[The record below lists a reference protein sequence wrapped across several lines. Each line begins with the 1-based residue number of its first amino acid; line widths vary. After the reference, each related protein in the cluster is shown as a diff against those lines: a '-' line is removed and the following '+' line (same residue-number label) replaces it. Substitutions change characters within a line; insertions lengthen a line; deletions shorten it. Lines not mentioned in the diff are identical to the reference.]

1 MKENNNTKKGM
12 KDFLKQCINFK
23 VNVWR
28 PLVAFVFLGSILTG
42 CVDSTDNPVDPG
54 QETATGDDAS
64 DKMPF
69 KVTQTI
75 VNNNGKSTTTVALRY
90 YEDMPHVAYIAV
102 ADFQDML
109 LAGTSIRVSKTAVS
123 QYSLTTS
130 HGKTATVNT
139 AEESMTFDDFLN
151 FVALGITTTGES
163 DDDDDDEPSF
173 VLRTKETLTPATAAL
188 SLNMKK
194 YGIDLRGDGRMVYVP
209 LSTLSDM
216 YSNLYSNHVM
226 FNGEKIIVT
235 NFEKTPAEIDAA
247 FFKKPYL
254 TEERPEDLAAYSYGE
269 LCFAIDHFYGRP
281 GRNSI
286 DKTIEA
292 DGIDKALDEKV
303 RNLLKST
310 DMEEYIFGME
320 ILAKKLAD
328 GSHTLISP
336 ILNGILGGLY
346 DEKSLESLVDKFI
359 TPFGQLYP
367 LEALGIVNALAKRDG
382 SDESA
387 AKRKSVLK
395 SDTYAKVG
403 NTIYCIYDDFGP
415 IDTKGWA
422 AYYQGKGQIPTY
434 NPNFKG
440 DICGIVE
447 ALDKAA
453 ADPEVKNFVLDLTC
467 NSGGEASVLAAI
479 TTLLAGKSSFAF
491 ENVLTKQRGVDEY
504 EVDSNFDRV
513 FDKKDKAPRHPELN
527 IAILTS
533 HLAYSCGNLLPSL
546 MKDYGY
552 LIIGEKSGGGSC
564 SIQKMC
570 TPEGLCYQ
578 LSSSRTRLINKAGEN
593 IDKGVEPHIALEVK
607 KVKVKDADGDDIE
620 YSDFSAFYDKSVGD
634 KIVEWYA
641 NKK

>member
-1 MKENNNTKKGM
+1 M
-12 KDFLKQCINFK
+12 KDYLKQCINFK

-69 KVTQTI
+69 KVTQVS
-75 VNNNGKSTTTVALRY
+75 VNDNGKSTKTVALRY

-479 TTLLAGKSSFAF
+479 TTLLAGKNSFAY
-491 ENVLTKQRGVDEY
+491 ENVLTKQRGVDEF
-504 EVDSNFDRV
+504 EVDGNFDRV
-513 FDKKDKAPRHPELN
+513 FDNKDKAPRHPELN

-593 IDKGVEPHIALEVK
+593 IDKGVEPHIALDVK

>member
-1 MKENNNTKKGM
+1 
-12 KDFLKQCINFK
+12 L
-23 VNVWR
+23 
-28 PLVAFVFLGSILTG
+28 FLGSILTG

-69 KVTQTI
+69 KVTQVS
-75 VNNNGKSTTTVALRY
+75 VNDNGKSTKTVALRY

-102 ADFQDML
+102 ADFQNML
-109 LAGTSIRVSKTAVS
+109 MAGTSIRVSKTAVS

-479 TTLLAGKSSFAF
+479 TTLLAGKNSFAY
-491 ENVLTKQRGVDEY
+491 ENVLTKQRGVDEF
-504 EVDSNFDRV
+504 EVDGNFDRV

>member
-1 MKENNNTKKGM
+1 
-12 KDFLKQCINFK
+12 
-23 VNVWR
+23 
-28 PLVAFVFLGSILTG
+28 
-42 CVDSTDNPVDPG
+42 
-54 QETATGDDAS
+54 
-64 DKMPF
+64 
-69 KVTQTI
+69 
-75 VNNNGKSTTTVALRY
+75 
-90 YEDMPHVAYIAV
+90 
-102 ADFQDML
+102 ML
-109 LAGTSIRVSKTAVS
+109 LAGTSIRVSKTAAS

-254 TEERPEDLAAYSYGE
+254 TEERPQDLAAYSYGE

-281 GRNSI
+281 GRKSI

-292 DGIDKALDEKV
+292 DGIDKALDENV
-303 RNLLKST
+303 RKLLKST

-320 ILAKKLAD
+320 ILGTKLAD

-336 ILNGILGGLY
+336 ILNGTLGGLY
-346 DEKSLESLVDKFI
+346 EEKSVESLVDKYI

-367 LEALGIVNALAKRDG
+367 FEAYGIVKSLAKRDG

-387 AKRKSVLK
+387 AKRKSMLK

-403 NTIYCIYDDFGP
+403 NTMYCIYDDFGP
-415 IDTKGWA
+415 IDTEGWA
-422 AYYQGKGQIPTY
+422 AFYKGKGPRPTY

-467 NSGGEASVLAAI
+467 NSGGEAGVLAAI

-491 ENVLTKQRGVDEY
+491 ENVLTKQRGVDEF

>member
-1 MKENNNTKKGM
+1 M
-12 KDFLKQCINFK
+12 KDYLKQCINFK

-69 KVTQTI
+69 KVTQVS
-75 VNNNGKSTTTVALRY
+75 VNDNGKSTKTVALRY

-102 ADFQDML
+102 ADFQNML
-109 LAGTSIRVSKTAVS
+109 MAGTSIRVSKTAVS

-479 TTLLAGKSSFAF
+479 TTLLAGKNSFAY
-491 ENVLTKQRGVDEY
+491 ENVLTKQRGVDEF
-504 EVDSNFDRV
+504 EVDGNFDRV
-513 FDKKDKAPRHPELN
+513 FDNKDKAPRHPELN

-620 YSDFSAFYDKSVGD
+620 YPDFSAFYDKSVGD

>member
-1 MKENNNTKKGM
+1 M
-12 KDFLKQCINFK
+12 KDYLKQCINFK

-69 KVTQTI
+69 KVTQVS
-75 VNNNGKSTTTVALRY
+75 VNDNGKSTKTVALRY

-102 ADFQDML
+102 ADFQNML
-109 LAGTSIRVSKTAVS
+109 MAGTSIRVSKTAVS

-281 GRNSI
+281 GRNKI

-479 TTLLAGKSSFAF
+479 TTLLAGKNSFAY
-491 ENVLTKQRGVDEY
+491 ENVLTKQRGVDEF
-504 EVDSNFDRV
+504 EVDGNFDRV
-513 FDKKDKAPRHPELN
+513 FDNKDKAPRHPELN

>member
-1 MKENNNTKKGM
+1 M
-12 KDFLKQCINFK
+12 KDYLKQCINFK

-28 PLVAFVFLGSILTG
+28 SLVAFVFFGSILTG

-69 KVTQTI
+69 KVTQVS
-75 VNNNGKSTTTVALRY
+75 VNDNGKSTKTVALRY

-151 FVALGITTTGES
+151 FVALGVTTTGES

-247 FFKKPYL
+247 FFKKPYQ

-292 DGIDKALDEKV
+292 DGIDKALGENV
-303 RNLLKST
+303 RKLLKST

-320 ILAKKLAD
+320 ILATKLAD

-336 ILNGILGGLY
+336 ILNGTLGGLF
-346 DEKSLESLVDKFI
+346 EQKSVESLVDKFI

-403 NTIYCIYDDFGP
+403 NTMYCIYDDFGP
-415 IDTKGWA
+415 IDTEGWA
-422 AYYQGKGQIPTY
+422 AFYQGKGQIPTY

-479 TTLLAGKSSFAF
+479 TTLLAGKNSFAF
-491 ENVLTKQRGVDEY
+491 ENVLTKQRGVDEF
-504 EVDSNFDRV
+504 EVDGNFDRV
-513 FDKKDKAPRHPELN
+513 FDDKDKAPRHPELN

-533 HLAYSCGNLLPSL
+533 RFAYSCGNLLPSL

-607 KVKVKDADGDDIE
+607 MVKVKDADGDNIE
-620 YSDFSAFYDKSVGD
+620 YPDFSAFYDKSVGD

>member
-1 MKENNNTKKGM
+1 M
-12 KDFLKQCINFK
+12 KDYLKQCINFK

-28 PLVAFVFLGSILTG
+28 PLVALVFMGSILTG

-69 KVTQTI
+69 KVTQTT
-75 VNNNGKSTTTVALRY
+75 VNDNGKSTKTVALRY

-130 HGKTATVNT
+130 HGQTATVNT
-139 AEESMTFDDFLN
+139 AEESMTFDDFVN
-151 FVALGITTTGES
+151 FVALGVTTSGES
-163 DDDDDDEPSF
+163 GGNDDDDDDDEDEPSF
-173 VLRTKETLTPATAAL
+173 VRGAPATLTPATATL

-209 LSTLSDM
+209 LSTLADM

-235 NFEKTPAEIDAA
+235 NFEKSLGELDAA
-247 FFKKPYL
+247 FFKKPYQ

-269 LCFAIDHFYGRP
+269 LCFVIDHFYGRP
-281 GRNSI
+281 GRNAI

-292 DGIDKALDEKV
+292 DGIDKALDENV
-303 RNLLKST
+303 RKLLKST

-320 ILAKKLAD
+320 ILGTKLAD

-336 ILNGILGGLY
+336 ILNGMLRGLFE
-346 DEKSLESLVDKFI
+346 DISAESLVDKYI

-367 LEALGIVNALAKRDG
+367 LEALGVINAMGKRDD
-382 SDESA
+382 SDGSA

-403 NTIYCIYDDFGP
+403 NTMYCIYDDFGP
-415 IDTKGWA
+415 IDSKGWA
-422 AYYQGKGQIPTY
+422 AYYQGKGPMPAY
-434 NPNFKG
+434 NPSFKG

-479 TTLLAGKSSFAF
+479 TTLLAGKSSIAF
-491 ENVLTKQRGVDEY
+491 ENVLTKQRGVHIF
-504 EVDSNFDRV
+504 EVDGNFDRV
-513 FDKKDKAPRHPELN
+513 FDNKDKAPRHPELN
-527 IAILTS
+527 IAILAS
-533 HLAYSCGNLLPSL
+533 HYSYSCGNLLPSL

-564 SIQKMC
+564 SIQNMC

-578 LSSSRTRLINKAGEN
+578 LSSSRMRLVNQAGEN

-607 KVKVKDADGDDIE
+607 IVKGKNDDGDDIE

>member
-1 MKENNNTKKGM
+1 M
-12 KDFLKQCINFK
+12 KDYLKQYINFK

-69 KVTQTI
+69 KVTQVS
-75 VNNNGKSTTTVALRY
+75 VNDNGKSTKTVALRY

-102 ADFQDML
+102 ADFQNML
-109 LAGTSIRVSKTAVS
+109 MAGTSIRVSKTAVS

-479 TTLLAGKSSFAF
+479 TTLLAGKNSFAY
-491 ENVLTKQRGVDEY
+491 ENVLTKQRGVDEF
-504 EVDSNFDRV
+504 EVDGNFDRV

>member
-1 MKENNNTKKGM
+1 M
-12 KDFLKQCINFK
+12 KDYLKQCINFK

-28 PLVAFVFLGSILTG
+28 PLVALVFMGSILTG

-69 KVTQTI
+69 KVTQTT
-75 VNNNGKSTTTVALRY
+75 VNDNGKSTKTVALRY

-130 HGKTATVNT
+130 HGQTATVNT
-139 AEESMTFDDFLN
+139 AEESMTFDDFVN
-151 FVALGITTTGES
+151 FVALGVTTSGES
-163 DDDDDDEPSF
+163 GGNDDVDDDDEPSF
-173 VLRTKETLTPATAAL
+173 YRGEPSPLTPATATL

-216 YSNLYSNHVM
+216 YSNLYGNHVM

-247 FFKKPYL
+247 FFKKPYQ
-254 TEERPEDLAAYSYGE
+254 TEERPQDLAAYSYGE

-292 DGIDKALDEKV
+292 DGIDKALGEKV
-303 RNLLKST
+303 RKLLKST

-320 ILAKKLAD
+320 ILATKLAD

-336 ILNGILGGLY
+336 ILNGTLGGLFE
-346 DEKSLESLVDKFI
+346 EKSVESLVDKYI
-359 TPFGQLYP
+359 PPFGQLYP
-367 LEALGIVNALAKRDG
+367 FEALGIVNALTKRDG

-403 NTIYCIYDDFGP
+403 NTMYCIYDDFGP
-415 IDTKGWA
+415 IDTEGWA
-422 AYYQGKGQIPTY
+422 AFYKGKGPRPTY

-467 NSGGEASVLAAI
+467 NSGGEAGVLAAI
-479 TTLLAGKSSFAF
+479 TTLLAGKSSYAF
-491 ENVLTKQRGVDEY
+491 ENVLTKQRGVDEF

>member
-1 MKENNNTKKGM
+1 M
-12 KDFLKQCINFK
+12 KDYLKQCINFK

-28 PLVAFVFLGSILTG
+28 SLVAFVFFGSILTG

-69 KVTQTI
+69 KVTQVS
-75 VNNNGKSTTTVALRY
+75 VNDNGKSTKTVALRY

-151 FVALGITTTGES
+151 FVALGVTTTGES

-247 FFKKPYL
+247 FFKKPYQ
-254 TEERPEDLAAYSYGE
+254 TEERPQDLAAYSYGE

-292 DGIDKALDEKV
+292 DGIDKALGENV
-303 RNLLKST
+303 RKLLKST

-320 ILAKKLAD
+320 ILATKLAD

-336 ILNGILGGLY
+336 ILNGTLGGLF
-346 DEKSLESLVDKFI
+346 EQKSVESLVDKFI

-403 NTIYCIYDDFGP
+403 NTMYCIYDDFGP
-415 IDTKGWA
+415 IDTEGWA
-422 AYYQGKGQIPTY
+422 AFYQGKGQIPTY

-479 TTLLAGKSSFAF
+479 TTLLAGKNSFAF
-491 ENVLTKQRGVDEY
+491 ENVLTKQRGVDEF
-504 EVDSNFDRV
+504 EVDGNFDRV
-513 FDKKDKAPRHPELN
+513 FDDKDKAPRHPELN

-533 HLAYSCGNLLPSL
+533 RFAYSCGNLLPSL

-607 KVKVKDADGDDIE
+607 MVKVKDADGDNIE
-620 YSDFSAFYDKSVGD
+620 YPDFSAFYDKSVGD

>member
-1 MKENNNTKKGM
+1 M
-12 KDFLKQCINFK
+12 KDYLKQCINFK

-69 KVTQTI
+69 KVTQVS
-75 VNNNGKSTTTVALRY
+75 VNDNGKSTKTVALRY

-102 ADFQDML
+102 ADFQNML
-109 LAGTSIRVSKTAVS
+109 MAGTSIRVSKTAVS

-310 DMEEYIFGME
+310 DMEEYIF
-320 ILAKKLAD
+320 
-328 GSHTLISP
+328 SHTLISP

-479 TTLLAGKSSFAF
+479 TTLLAGKNSFAY
-491 ENVLTKQRGVDEY
+491 ENVLTKQRGVDEF
-504 EVDSNFDRV
+504 EVDGNFDRV

>member
-1 MKENNNTKKGM
+1 M

-69 KVTQTI
+69 KVTQVS
-75 VNNNGKSTTTVALRY
+75 VNDNGKSTKTVALRY

-102 ADFQDML
+102 ADFQNML
-109 LAGTSIRVSKTAVS
+109 MAGTSIRVSKTAVS

-479 TTLLAGKSSFAF
+479 TTLLAGKNSFAY
-491 ENVLTKQRGVDEY
+491 ENVLTKQRGVDEF
-504 EVDSNFDRV
+504 EVDGNFDRV
-513 FDKKDKAPRHPELN
+513 FDNKDKAPRHPELN

>member
-1 MKENNNTKKGM
+1 M
-12 KDFLKQCINFK
+12 KDYLKQCINFK

-28 PLVAFVFLGSILTG
+28 SLVAFVFFGSILTG

-69 KVTQTI
+69 KVTQVS
-75 VNNNGKSTTTVALRY
+75 VNDNGKSTKTVALRY

-151 FVALGITTTGES
+151 FVALGVTTTGES

-247 FFKKPYL
+247 FFKKPYQ

-292 DGIDKALDEKV
+292 DGIDKALGENV
-303 RNLLKST
+303 RKLLKST

-320 ILAKKLAD
+320 ILATKLAD

-336 ILNGILGGLY
+336 ILNGTLGRLFE
-346 DEKSLESLVDKFI
+346 EKSVESLVDKFI

-403 NTIYCIYDDFGP
+403 NTMYCIYDDFGP
-415 IDTKGWA
+415 IDTEGWA
-422 AYYQGKGQIPTY
+422 AFYQGKGQIPTY

-479 TTLLAGKSSFAF
+479 TTLLAGKNSFAF
-491 ENVLTKQRGVDEY
+491 ENVLTKQRGVDEF
-504 EVDSNFDRV
+504 EVDGNFDRV
-513 FDKKDKAPRHPELN
+513 FDDKDKAPRHPELN

-533 HLAYSCGNLLPSL
+533 RFAYSCGNLLPSL

-607 KVKVKDADGDDIE
+607 MVKVKDADGDNIE
-620 YSDFSAFYDKSVGD
+620 YPDFSAFYDKSVGD

>member
-1 MKENNNTKKGM
+1 
-12 KDFLKQCINFK
+12 
-23 VNVWR
+23 
-28 PLVAFVFLGSILTG
+28 
-42 CVDSTDNPVDPG
+42 
-54 QETATGDDAS
+54 
-64 DKMPF
+64 
-69 KVTQTI
+69 
-75 VNNNGKSTTTVALRY
+75 
-90 YEDMPHVAYIAV
+90 
-102 ADFQDML
+102 
-109 LAGTSIRVSKTAVS
+109 
-123 QYSLTTS
+123 
-130 HGKTATVNT
+130 
-139 AEESMTFDDFLN
+139 MTFDDFVN
-151 FVALGITTTGES
+151 FVALGVTMTGES
-163 DDDDDDEPSF
+163 GGNDDDDDDEPSF
-173 VLRTKETLTPATAAL
+173 YRGEPAPLTPATATL

-216 YSNLYSNHVM
+216 YSNLYGNHVM

-247 FFKKPYL
+247 FFKKPYQ
-254 TEERPEDLAAYSYGE
+254 TEERPQDLAAYSYGE

-292 DGIDKALDEKV
+292 DGIDKALGENV
-303 RNLLKST
+303 RKLLKST

-320 ILAKKLAD
+320 ILATKLAD

-336 ILNGILGGLY
+336 ILNGTLGRLFE
-346 DEKSLESLVDKFI
+346 EKSVESLVDKYI

-367 LEALGIVNALAKRDG
+367 LETLGVVNALAKRDG

-403 NTIYCIYDDFGP
+403 NTMYCIYDDFGP
-415 IDTKGWA
+415 IDTEGWA
-422 AYYQGKGQIPTY
+422 AFYKGKGPRPTY

-467 NSGGEASVLAAI
+467 NSGGEAGVLAAI
-479 TTLLAGKSSFAF
+479 TTLLAGKSSIAF

-504 EVDSNFDRV
+504 EVDGNFDRV
-513 FDKKDKAPRHPELN
+513 FDNKDKAPRHPELN

-533 HLAYSCGNLLPSL
+533 RFAYSCGNLLPSL

-552 LIIGEKSGGGSC
+552 LVIGEKSGGGSC

-607 KVKVKDADGDDIE
+607 MVKVKDADGDDIE
-620 YSDFSAFYDKSVGD
+620 YPDFSAFYDKSVGD

>member
-1 MKENNNTKKGM
+1 MSSYFEKYPKIYI
-12 KDFLKQCINFK
+12 KDL
-23 VNVWR
+23 
-28 PLVAFVFLGSILTG
+28 LGSILTG

-69 KVTQTI
+69 KVTQVS
-75 VNNNGKSTTTVALRY
+75 VNDNGKSTKTVALRY

-102 ADFQDML
+102 ADFQNML
-109 LAGTSIRVSKTAVS
+109 MAGTSIRVSKTAVS

-479 TTLLAGKSSFAF
+479 TTLLAGKNSFAY
-491 ENVLTKQRGVDEY
+491 ENVLTKQRGVDEF
-504 EVDSNFDRV
+504 EVDGNFDRV

>member
-1 MKENNNTKKGM
+1 M
-12 KDFLKQCINFK
+12 KDYLKQCINFK

-69 KVTQTI
+69 KVTQVS
-75 VNNNGKSTTTVALRY
+75 VNDNGKSTKTVALRY

-247 FFKKPYL
+247 FFKKPYE
-254 TEERPEDLAAYSYGE
+254 TEERPQDLAAYSYGE

-479 TTLLAGKSSFAF
+479 TTLLAGKNSFAY
-491 ENVLTKQRGVDEY
+491 ENVLTKQRGVDEF
-504 EVDSNFDRV
+504 EVDGNFDRV
-513 FDKKDKAPRHPELN
+513 FDNKDKAPRHPELN

-593 IDKGVEPHIALEVK
+593 IDKGVEPHIALDVK

>member
-1 MKENNNTKKGM
+1 M
-12 KDFLKQCINFK
+12 KDYLKQCINFK

-69 KVTQTI
+69 KVTQVS
-75 VNNNGKSTTTVALRY
+75 VNDNGKSTKTVALRY

-102 ADFQDML
+102 ADFQNML
-109 LAGTSIRVSKTAVS
+109 MAGTSIRVSKTAVS

-479 TTLLAGKSSFAF
+479 TTLLAGKNSFAY
-491 ENVLTKQRGVDEY
+491 ENVLTKQRGVDEF
-504 EVDSNFDRV
+504 EVDGNFDRV
-513 FDKKDKAPRHPELN
+513 FDNKDKAPRHPELN

>member
-1 MKENNNTKKGM
+1 M
-12 KDFLKQCINFK
+12 KDYLKQCINFK

-69 KVTQTI
+69 KVTQVS
-75 VNNNGKSTTTVALRY
+75 VNDNGKSTKTVALRY

-102 ADFQDML
+102 ADFQNML
-109 LAGTSIRVSKTAVS
+109 MEGTSIRVSKTAVS

-139 AEESMTFDDFLN
+139 AEESMTFDDFVN
-151 FVALGITTTGES
+151 FVALGVTTTGES

-247 FFKKPYL
+247 FFKKPYQ

-292 DGIDKALDEKV
+292 DGIDKALGENV
-303 RNLLKST
+303 RKLLKST

-320 ILAKKLAD
+320 ILATKLAD

-336 ILNGILGGLY
+336 ILNGTLGGLF
-346 DEKSLESLVDKFI
+346 EQKSVESLVDKFI

-403 NTIYCIYDDFGP
+403 NTMYCIYDDFGP
-415 IDTKGWA
+415 IDTEGWA
-422 AYYQGKGQIPTY
+422 AFYQGKGQIPTY

-479 TTLLAGKSSFAF
+479 TTLLAGKNSFAF
-491 ENVLTKQRGVDEY
+491 ENVLTKQRGVDEF
-504 EVDSNFDRV
+504 EVDGNFDRV
-513 FDKKDKAPRHPELN
+513 FDDKDKAPRHPELN

-533 HLAYSCGNLLPSL
+533 RFAYSCGNLLPSL

-620 YSDFSAFYDKSVGD
+620 YPDFSAFYDKSVGD

>member
-1 MKENNNTKKGM
+1 M
-12 KDFLKQCINFK
+12 KDYLKQCINFK

-28 PLVAFVFLGSILTG
+28 PLVAFVFFGSILTG

-69 KVTQTI
+69 KVTQVS
-75 VNNNGKSTTTVALRY
+75 VNDNGKSTKTVALRY

-102 ADFQDML
+102 ADFQNML
-109 LAGTSIRVSKTAVS
+109 MAGTSIRVSKTAVS

-336 ILNGILGGLY
+336 ILNSILGGLY

-479 TTLLAGKSSFAF
+479 TTLLAGKNSFAY
-491 ENVLTKQRGVDEY
+491 ENVLTKQRGVDEF
-504 EVDSNFDRV
+504 EVDGNFDRV
-513 FDKKDKAPRHPELN
+513 FDNKDKAPRHPELN

>member
-1 MKENNNTKKGM
+1 M
-12 KDFLKQCINFK
+12 KDYLKQCINFK

-28 PLVAFVFLGSILTG
+28 SLVAFVFFGSILTG

-69 KVTQTI
+69 KVTQVS
-75 VNNNGKSTTTVALRY
+75 VNDNGKSTKTVALRY

-151 FVALGITTTGES
+151 FVALGVTTTGES

-247 FFKKPYL
+247 FFKKPYQ

-292 DGIDKALDEKV
+292 DGIDKALGENV
-303 RNLLKST
+303 RKLLKST

-320 ILAKKLAD
+320 ILATKLAD

-336 ILNGILGGLY
+336 ILNGTLGGLF
-346 DEKSLESLVDKFI
+346 EQKSVESLVDKFI

-367 LEALGIVNALAKRDG
+367 LEALGVVNALAKRDG

-403 NTIYCIYDDFGP
+403 NTMYCIYDDFGP
-415 IDTKGWA
+415 IDTEGWA
-422 AYYQGKGQIPTY
+422 AFYQGKGQIPTY

-479 TTLLAGKSSFAF
+479 TTLLAGKNSFAF
-491 ENVLTKQRGVDEY
+491 ENVLTKQRGVDEF
-504 EVDSNFDRV
+504 EVDGNFDRV
-513 FDKKDKAPRHPELN
+513 FDDKDKAPRHPELN

-533 HLAYSCGNLLPSL
+533 RFAYSCGNLLPSL

-607 KVKVKDADGDDIE
+607 MVKVKDADGDNIE
-620 YSDFSAFYDKSVGD
+620 YPDFSAFYDKSVGD

>member
-1 MKENNNTKKGM
+1 
-12 KDFLKQCINFK
+12 
-23 VNVWR
+23 VWR

-69 KVTQTI
+69 KVTQVS
-75 VNNNGKSTTTVALRY
+75 VNDNGKSTKTVALRY

-102 ADFQDML
+102 ADFQNML
-109 LAGTSIRVSKTAVS
+109 MAGTSIRVSKTAVS

-346 DEKSLESLVDKFI
+346 DEKSLESLVDKYI

-479 TTLLAGKSSFAF
+479 TTLLAGKNSFAY
-491 ENVLTKQRGVDEY
+491 ENVLTKQRGVDEF
-504 EVDSNFDRV
+504 EVDGNFDRV

-620 YSDFSAFYDKSVGD
+620 YPDFSAFYDKSVGD

>member
-1 MKENNNTKKGM
+1 M
-12 KDFLKQCINFK
+12 KDYLKQCINFK

-75 VNNNGKSTTTVALRY
+75 VNNNGKSTKTVALRY

-102 ADFQDML
+102 ADFQNML

-479 TTLLAGKSSFAF
+479 TTLLAGKNSFAY
-491 ENVLTKQRGVDEY
+491 ENVLTKQRGVDEF
-504 EVDSNFDRV
+504 EVDGNFDRV

>member
-1 MKENNNTKKGM
+1 M
-12 KDFLKQCINFK
+12 KDYLKQCINFK

-28 PLVAFVFLGSILTG
+28 PLVAFMFFGSILTG

-69 KVTQTI
+69 KVTQTT
-75 VNNNGKSTTTVALRY
+75 VNDNGESTKTVALRY

-130 HGKTATVNT
+130 HGQTATVNT
-139 AEESMTFDDFLN
+139 AEESMTFDDFVN
-151 FVALGITTTGES
+151 FVALGVTTSGES
-163 DDDDDDEPSF
+163 DGNDDVDDDDEPSF
-173 VLRTKETLTPATAAL
+173 YRGEPAPLTPATATL

-216 YSNLYSNHVM
+216 YSNLYGNHVM

-254 TEERPEDLAAYSYGE
+254 TEERPQDLAAYSYGE
-269 LCFAIDHFYGRP
+269 LCFVIDHFYGRP

-292 DGIDKALDEKV
+292 DGIDKALGEKV
-303 RNLLKST
+303 RKLLKST

-320 ILAKKLAD
+320 ILATKLAD

-336 ILNGILGGLY
+336 ILNGTLGGLFE
-346 DEKSLESLVDKFI
+346 EKSVESLVDKYI
-359 TPFGQLYP
+359 PPFGQLYP
-367 LEALGIVNALAKRDG
+367 FEVLGIVNALTKRDG

-403 NTIYCIYDDFGP
+403 NTMYCIYDDFGP
-415 IDTKGWA
+415 IDTEGWA
-422 AYYQGKGQIPTY
+422 AYYKGKGQRPTY

-467 NSGGEASVLAAI
+467 NSGGEAGVLAAI
-479 TTLLAGKSSFAF
+479 TTLLAGKSSYAF

-607 KVKVKDADGDDIE
+607 KVKGKDADGDDIE

>member
-1 MKENNNTKKGM
+1 M
-12 KDFLKQCINFK
+12 KDYLKQCINFK

-28 PLVAFVFLGSILTG
+28 SLVAFVFFGSILTG

-69 KVTQTI
+69 KVTQVS
-75 VNNNGKSTTTVALRY
+75 VNDNGKSTKTVALRY

-151 FVALGITTTGES
+151 FVALGVTTTGES

-247 FFKKPYL
+247 FFKKPYQ

-292 DGIDKALDEKV
+292 DGIDKALGENV
-303 RNLLKST
+303 RKLLKST

-320 ILAKKLAD
+320 ILATKLAD

-336 ILNGILGGLY
+336 ILNGTLGRLFE
-346 DEKSLESLVDKFI
+346 EKSVESLVDKYI

-367 LEALGIVNALAKRDG
+367 LEALGVVNALAKRDG

-403 NTIYCIYDDFGP
+403 NTMYCIYDDFGP
-415 IDTKGWA
+415 IDTEGWA
-422 AYYQGKGQIPTY
+422 AFYQGKGQIPTY

-479 TTLLAGKSSFAF
+479 TTLLAGKNSFAF
-491 ENVLTKQRGVDEY
+491 ENVLTKQRGVDEF
-504 EVDSNFDRV
+504 EVDGNFDRV
-513 FDKKDKAPRHPELN
+513 FDDKDKAPRHPELN

-533 HLAYSCGNLLPSL
+533 RFAYSCGNLLPSL

-607 KVKVKDADGDDIE
+607 MVKVKDADGDNIE
-620 YSDFSAFYDKSVGD
+620 YPDFSAFYDKSVGD

>member
-1 MKENNNTKKGM
+1 M
-12 KDFLKQCINFK
+12 KDYLKQCINFK

-28 PLVAFVFLGSILTG
+28 SLVAFVFFGSILTG

-69 KVTQTI
+69 KVTQVS
-75 VNNNGKSTTTVALRY
+75 VNDNGKSTKTVALRY

-151 FVALGITTTGES
+151 FVALGVTTTGES

-247 FFKKPYL
+247 FFKKPYQ

-292 DGIDKALDEKV
+292 DGIDKALGEHV
-303 RNLLKST
+303 RKLLKST

-320 ILAKKLAD
+320 ILATKLAD

-336 ILNGILGGLY
+336 ILNGTLGGLF
-346 DEKSLESLVDKFI
+346 EQKSVESLVDKFI

-403 NTIYCIYDDFGP
+403 NTMYCIYDDFGP
-415 IDTKGWA
+415 IDTEGWA
-422 AYYQGKGQIPTY
+422 AFYQGKGQIPTY

-479 TTLLAGKSSFAF
+479 TTLLAGKNSFAF
-491 ENVLTKQRGVDEY
+491 ENVLTKQRGVDEF
-504 EVDSNFDRV
+504 EVDGNFDRV
-513 FDKKDKAPRHPELN
+513 FDNKDKAPRHPELN

-533 HLAYSCGNLLPSL
+533 RFAYSCGNLLPSL

-607 KVKVKDADGDDIE
+607 MVKVKDADGDNIE
-620 YSDFSAFYDKSVGD
+620 YPDFSAFYDKSVGD

>member
-1 MKENNNTKKGM
+1 
-12 KDFLKQCINFK
+12 
-23 VNVWR
+23 
-28 PLVAFVFLGSILTG
+28 
-42 CVDSTDNPVDPG
+42 
-54 QETATGDDAS
+54 
-64 DKMPF
+64 
-69 KVTQTI
+69 
-75 VNNNGKSTTTVALRY
+75 
-90 YEDMPHVAYIAV
+90 
-102 ADFQDML
+102 
-109 LAGTSIRVSKTAVS
+109 
-123 QYSLTTS
+123 
-130 HGKTATVNT
+130 
-139 AEESMTFDDFLN
+139 
-151 FVALGITTTGES
+151 
-163 DDDDDDEPSF
+163 
-173 VLRTKETLTPATAAL
+173 
-188 SLNMKK
+188 
-194 YGIDLRGDGRMVYVP
+194 
-209 LSTLSDM
+209 
-216 YSNLYSNHVM
+216 M

-247 FFKKPYL
+247 FFKKPYQ
-254 TEERPEDLAAYSYGE
+254 TEERPQDLAAYSYGE
-269 LCFAIDHFYGRP
+269 LCFVIDHFYGRP

-292 DGIDKALDEKV
+292 DGIDKALGEKV
-303 RNLLKST
+303 RKLLKST

-320 ILAKKLAD
+320 ILATKLAD

-336 ILNGILGGLY
+336 ILNGTLGGLFE
-346 DEKSLESLVDKFI
+346 EKSVESLVDKYI
-359 TPFGQLYP
+359 LPFGQLYP
-367 LEALGIVNALAKRDG
+367 FEALGIVNALTKRDG

-403 NTIYCIYDDFGP
+403 NTMYCIYDDFGP
-415 IDTKGWA
+415 IDTEGWA
-422 AYYQGKGQIPTY
+422 AFYKGKGPRPTY

-467 NSGGEASVLAAI
+467 NSGGEAGVLAAI
-479 TTLLAGKSSFAF
+479 TTLLAGKSSYAF
-491 ENVLTKQRGVDEY
+491 ENVLTKQRGVDEF

>member
-1 MKENNNTKKGM
+1 M
-12 KDFLKQCINFK
+12 KDYLKQCINFK

-75 VNNNGKSTTTVALRY
+75 VNNNGKSTSTVALRY

-102 ADFQDML
+102 ADFQNML
-109 LAGTSIRVSKTAVS
+109 MEGTSIRVSKTAVS

-139 AEESMTFDDFLN
+139 AEESMTFDDFVN
-151 FVALGITTTGES
+151 FVALGVTTTGES
-163 DDDDDDEPSF
+163 GGNDDDDDEPSF
-173 VLRTKETLTPATAAL
+173 FRGEPGPLTPATATL

-216 YSNLYSNHVM
+216 YSNLYGNHVM

-254 TEERPEDLAAYSYGE
+254 TEERPQDLAAYSYGE

-292 DGIDKALDEKV
+292 DGIDKALGEKV
-303 RNLLKST
+303 RKLLKST

-320 ILAKKLAD
+320 ILATKLAD

-336 ILNGILGGLY
+336 ILNGTLGGLF
-346 DEKSLESLVDKFI
+346 EQKSVESLVDKYI

-367 LEALGIVNALAKRDG
+367 LEALGVVNALAKRDG

-403 NTIYCIYDDFGP
+403 NTMYCIYDDFGP
-415 IDTKGWA
+415 IDTEGWA
-422 AYYQGKGQIPTY
+422 AFYKGKGPRPTY

-467 NSGGEASVLAAI
+467 NSGGEAGVLAAI
-479 TTLLAGKSSFAF
+479 TTLLAGKSSYAF

-533 HLAYSCGNLLPSL
+533 RFAYSCGNLLPSL

-607 KVKVKDADGDDIE
+607 KVKGKDADGDDIE

>member
-1 MKENNNTKKGM
+1 M
-12 KDFLKQCINFK
+12 KDYLKQCINFK

-75 VNNNGKSTTTVALRY
+75 VNNNGKSTKTVALRY

-130 HGKTATVNT
+130 HGQTATVNT
-139 AEESMTFDDFLN
+139 AEESMTFDDFVN
-151 FVALGITTTGES
+151 FVALGVTTSGES
-163 DDDDDDEPSF
+163 GGNDDVDDDDEPSF
-173 VLRTKETLTPATAAL
+173 YRGEPSPLTPATATL

-216 YSNLYSNHVM
+216 YSNLYGNHVM

-247 FFKKPYL
+247 FFKKPYQ
-254 TEERPEDLAAYSYGE
+254 TEERPQDLAAYSYGE
-269 LCFAIDHFYGRP
+269 LCFVIDHFYGRP

-292 DGIDKALDEKV
+292 DGIDKALGEKV
-303 RNLLKST
+303 RKLLKST

-320 ILAKKLAD
+320 ILATKLAD

-336 ILNGILGGLY
+336 ILNGTLGGLFE
-346 DEKSLESLVDKFI
+346 EKSVESLVDKYI
-359 TPFGQLYP
+359 PPFGQLYP
-367 LEALGIVNALAKRDG
+367 FEALGIVNALTKRDG

-403 NTIYCIYDDFGP
+403 NTMYCIYDDFGP
-415 IDTKGWA
+415 IDTEGWA
-422 AYYQGKGQIPTY
+422 AFYKGKGPRPTY

-467 NSGGEASVLAAI
+467 NSGGEAGVLAAI
-479 TTLLAGKSSFAF
+479 TTLLAGKSSYAF
-491 ENVLTKQRGVDEY
+491 ENVLTKQRGVDEF

>member
-1 MKENNNTKKGM
+1 M
-12 KDFLKQCINFK
+12 KDYLKQCINFK

-69 KVTQTI
+69 KVTQVS
-75 VNNNGKSTTTVALRY
+75 VNDNGKSTKTVALRY

-102 ADFQDML
+102 ADFQNML
-109 LAGTSIRVSKTAVS
+109 MAGTSIRVSKTAVS

-479 TTLLAGKSSFAF
+479 TTLLAGKNSFAY
-491 ENVLTKQRGVDEY
+491 ENVLTKQRGVDEF
-504 EVDSNFDRV
+504 EVDGNFDRV

>member
-1 MKENNNTKKGM
+1 MKYY
-12 KDFLKQCINFK
+12 LKQCINFK

-28 PLVAFVFLGSILTG
+28 
-42 CVDSTDNPVDPG
+42 PG

-102 ADFQDML
+102 ADFQNML
-109 LAGTSIRVSKTAVS
+109 MAGTSIRVSKTAAS

-130 HGKTATVNT
+130 LGKTATVNT
-139 AEESMTFDDFLN
+139 AEESMTFDDFVN
-151 FVALGITTTGES
+151 FVALGVTMTGES
-163 DDDDDDEPSF
+163 GGNDDDDDDEPSF
-173 VLRTKETLTPATAAL
+173 YRGEPAPLTPATATL

-216 YSNLYSNHVM
+216 YSNLYGNHVM

-247 FFKKPYL
+247 FFKKPYQ
-254 TEERPEDLAAYSYGE
+254 TEERPQDLAAYSYGE

-292 DGIDKALDEKV
+292 DGIDKALGENV
-303 RNLLKST
+303 RKLLKST

-320 ILAKKLAD
+320 ILATKLAD

-336 ILNGILGGLY
+336 ILNGTLGRLFE
-346 DEKSLESLVDKFI
+346 EKSVESLVDKYI

-367 LEALGIVNALAKRDG
+367 LETLGVVNALAKRDG

-403 NTIYCIYDDFGP
+403 NTMYCIYDDFGP
-415 IDTKGWA
+415 IDTEGWA
-422 AYYQGKGQIPTY
+422 AFYKGKGPRPTY

-467 NSGGEASVLAAI
+467 NSGGEAGVLAAI
-479 TTLLAGKSSFAF
+479 TTLLAGKSSIAF

-504 EVDSNFDRV
+504 EVDGNFDRV
-513 FDKKDKAPRHPELN
+513 FDNKDKAPRHPELN

-533 HLAYSCGNLLPSL
+533 RFAYSCGNLLPSL

-552 LIIGEKSGGGSC
+552 LVIGEKSGGGSC

-607 KVKVKDADGDDIE
+607 MVKVKDADGDDIE
-620 YSDFSAFYDKSVGD
+620 YPDFSAFYDKSVGD